1 MITVLLYTRPEDEGV
16 EALKQTLDSL
26 QSEVPHRLVEV
37 DVSQNAGLS
46 EKLTG
51 QTPLLKIGPYRVQGE
66 FDRTRLLVTLKAA
79 AQGREQG
86 RVVEPRRATGS
97 DRFLLWFSKHWLAV
111 FNVLVALYFALPFLA
126 PTFMHLGMVTP
137 ARVIYKA
144 YSMTCHQLAF
154 RSWFLYGEQPAYPRA
169 AAHVEGLKTY
179 GEATGMD
186 EGDLWQARA
195 FIGNDKVGYK
205 VAMCERDVAIYGAIL
220 LFGLLFALLR
230 RRIPPLPWY
239 LWLLLGW
246 LPIGLDGLSQI
257 LSQIPHSPLPYR
269 ESTPLLR
276 TLTGFLFG
284 FTTAWF
290 GYPLVEESMRENLK
304 ALEARFHISRAVYG
318 DDHPTT

>member
-1 MITVLLYTRPEDEGV
+1 MITILLYTSPEDEGV

-37 DVSQNAGLS
+37 DVSQNAGLN
-46 EKLTG
+46 EKLAG

-79 AQGREQG
+79 EQGKEQG
-86 RVVEPRRATGS
+86 RRVEPRRATGT
-97 DRFLLWFSKHWLAV
+97 DRFLYWFSKHWLLV
-111 FNVLVALYFALPFLA
+111 FNLLVGLYVGLPFLA
-126 PTFMHLGMVTP
+126 PTLMEAGLTTP
-137 ARVIYKA
+137 AKAIYTVYGA
-144 YSMTCHQLAF
+144 TCHQLAF
-154 RSWFLYGEQPAYPRA
+154 RSWFLFGEQPAYPRA
-169 AAHVEGLKTY
+169 AAHVESLTPY

-186 EGDLWQARA
+186 ENDLWQARR
-195 FIGNDKVGYK
+195 FLGNRQIGFK
-205 VAMCERDVAIYGAIL
+205 VAICERDIAIYGAIL
-220 LFGLLFALLR
+220 LFGLLYGLTR

-246 LPIGLDGLSQI
+246 VPIGLDGFSQI
-257 LSQIPHSPLPYR
+257 LSQIPHSFIPYR

-304 ALEARFHISRAVYG
+304 ALEARLHISRAVY
-318 DDHPTT
+318 DDDRS